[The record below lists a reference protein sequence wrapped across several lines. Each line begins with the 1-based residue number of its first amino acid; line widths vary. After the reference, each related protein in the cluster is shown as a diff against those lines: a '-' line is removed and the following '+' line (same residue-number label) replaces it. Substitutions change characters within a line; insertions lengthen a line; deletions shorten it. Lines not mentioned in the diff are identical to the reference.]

1 MLKEFKKLPY
11 RKCVSAVV
19 MKGSK
24 FLIVQNKSYK
34 NNEWKFLS
42 GGVKRN
48 ETKEKTL
55 FRELKEELGTRNFE
69 IVFKSKYKSVYN
81 WPDEIIKRRHSRFKG
96 QSQTIFFV
104 KFLGKFS
111 DIEIDE
117 GELKDHKWV
126 REDQLRH
133 YLIFPNQY
141 KRFWRI
147 IDEYNKLKKQ

>member
-1 MLKEFKKLPY
+1 M
-11 RKCVSAVV
+11 
-19 MKGSK
+19 
-24 FLIVQNKSYK
+24 
-34 NNEWKFLS
+34 
-42 GGVKRN
+42 
-48 ETKEKTL
+48 
-55 FRELKEELGTRNFE
+55 
-69 IVFKSKYKSVYN
+69 YN